1 MEAVS
6 SSEML
11 VATYEATLCH
21 NKIQNRILMQELHTE
36 HCHHIEFPDILKHF
50 EASFDD
56 TVSCWDCTASMIG
69 YWMNEYGGLV
79 G

>member
-6 SSEML
+6 SSEMF

-21 NKIQNRILMQELHTE
+21 NKIQNQILMQEIHTE
-36 HCHHIEFPDILKHF
+36 HCRHSEFPDILKRF

-56 TVSCWDCTASMIG
+56 TV
-69 YWMNEYGGLV
+69 N
-79 G
+79 